1 MKTIDN
7 DIKNGQLKH
16 IYLLYGEERYLI
28 RQYRDKLKRAIV
40 DPDDTMNIASY
51 EGADVDVKDLI
62 IAADTMPFFAERRLI
77 LVQDSKLF
85 KKNTDVLAEYFENIP
100 ETTYFVFVEDEVEE
114 KTKIFKAASKH
125 GSTVNFTT
133 PKEEILRRWI
143 IGRIA
148 KEGKDITQAAYQ
160 SFIDKTGTDME
171 NIEKELEKLICYTMD
186 KKAIEAADVEAV
198 TTEQISSKIY
208 ELVNVISNHQQKQ
221 ALDMFYD
228 LLSQKE
234 KPSRILYSLTKHF
247 DTLLA
252 IKIMGGQGFNVK
264 EMEKRIGL
272 RDWMIRKY
280 QGQTRAFSIEVLKK
294 AVQDGVDYE
303 AAIKTGHMEEQMA
316 VELFIIQY
324 SKKEVNPKP

>member
-1 MKTIDN
+1 MKRIDM
-7 DIKNGQLKH
+7 DIKNGQLNH
-16 IYLLYGEERYLI
+16 VYLLYGEERYLI
-28 RQYRDKLKRAIV
+28 RQYRDKLKKAII
-40 DPDDTMNIASY
+40 DPEDTMNIASY
-51 EGADVDVKDLI
+51 EGTDFDVKDLI

-85 KKNTDVLAEYFENIP
+85 KKNTDALAEYFENIP

-114 KTKIFKAASKH
+114 KTKIFKAANKI
-125 GSTVNFTT
+125 GTTVKFTT
-133 PKEEILRRWI
+133 PKEDVLRKWI
-143 IGRIA
+143 IGRIG

-160 SFIDKTGTDME
+160 SFIEKTGTDME

-234 KPSRILYSLTKHF
+234 KPSRILYRLTKHF
-247 DTLLA
+247 DTLLT
-252 IKIMGGQGFNVK
+252 IKIMSSQGFNTR
-264 EMEKRIGL
+264 EMEDRTGL
-272 RDWMIRKY
+272 KDWMIRKY
-280 QGQTRAFSIEVLKK
+280 QGQIRAFSIEQLKK
-294 AVQDGVDYE
+294 AVKDGVEYE
-303 AAIKTGHMEEQMA
+303 TAIKTGHIEEQLA
-316 VELFIIQY
+316 VELFIIEY
-324 SKKEVNPKP
+324 SKRK

>member
-1 MKTIDN
+1 MKTIDM
-7 DIKNGQLKH
+7 DIKNGQLKQV
-16 IYLLYGEERYLI
+16 YLLYGEERYLI
-28 RQYRDKLKRAIV
+28 RQYRDKLKKAII

-51 EGADVDVKDLI
+51 EGGDVDVKDII

-77 LVQDSKLF
+77 LIQDSKLF
-85 KKNTDVLAEYFENIP
+85 KKNTELLAEYFEHIP

-114 KTKIFKAASKH
+114 KTKIFKAAAKF
-125 GSTVNFTT
+125 GSTVKFTT
-133 PKEEILRRWI
+133 PKEDVLRKWI

-160 SFIDKTGTDME
+160 SFINMTGTDME

-186 KKAIEAADVEAV
+186 KKAIEVADVEAV

-208 ELVNVISNHQQKQ
+208 ELVNIISNHQQKQ

-247 DTLLA
+247 DTLLT
-252 IKIMGGQGFNVK
+252 IKIMSSQGFHTR
-264 EMEKRIGL
+264 EMEDRTGL
-272 RDWMIRKY
+272 KDWMIRRY
-280 QGQTRAFSIEVLKK
+280 MGQTKAFSIELLKK
-294 AVQDGVDYE
+294 AVQDGVEYE
-303 AAIKTGHMEEQMA
+303 TAIKTGHIEEQLA
-316 VELFIIQY
+316 VELFIIEY
-324 SKKEVNPKP
+324 SKKNEK

>member
-1 MKTIDN
+1 MKRIDM
-7 DIKNGQLKH
+7 DIKNGQLNH
-16 IYLLYGEERYLI
+16 VYLLYGEERYLI
-28 RQYRDKLKRAIV
+28 RQYRDKLKKAII

-51 EGADVDVKDLI
+51 EGTDFDVKDLI

-85 KKNTDVLAEYFENIP
+85 KKNTDALAEYFENIP

-114 KTKIFKAASKH
+114 RTKIFKTANKV
-125 GSTVNFTT
+125 GTTVKFTT
-133 PKEEILRRWI
+133 PKEDVLRKWI
-143 IGRIA
+143 IGRIG

-160 SFIDKTGTDME
+160 SFIEKTGTDME

-208 ELVNVISNHQQKQ
+208 ELVNIISNHQQKQ

-247 DTLLA
+247 DTLLM
-252 IKIMGGQGFNVK
+252 IKIMSSQGFNTR
-264 EMEKRIGL
+264 EMEDRTGL
-272 RDWMIRKY
+272 KDWMIRKY
-280 QGQTRAFSIEVLKK
+280 QGQTRAFSIEQLKK
-294 AVQDGVDYE
+294 AVQDGVEYE
-303 AAIKTGHMEEQMA
+303 TAIKTGHIEEQLA
-316 VELFIIQY
+316 VELFIIEY
-324 SKKEVNPKP
+324 SKKK

>member
-1 MKTIDN
+1 MKTIDM

-16 IYLLYGEERYLI
+16 VYLLYGEERYLI
-28 RQYRDKLKRAIV
+28 RQYRDKLKKAMI

-51 EGADVDVKDLI
+51 EGGDVDVKELI

-85 KKNTDVLAEYFENIP
+85 KKNTELLAEYFENIP
-100 ETTYFVFVEDEVEE
+100 DTTYFVFVEDEVEE
-114 KTKIFKAASKH
+114 KTKIFKAANKV
-125 GSTVNFTT
+125 GSTVKFVT
-133 PKEEILRRWI
+133 PKSDILQKWI

-186 KKAIEAADVEAV
+186 KKAIEVADVEAV

-234 KPSRILYSLTKHF
+234 KPSRILYSLVKHF
-247 DTLLA
+247 DTLLT
-252 IKIMGGQGFNVK
+252 IKIMSSQGFHTR
-264 EMEKRIGL
+264 EMEDRTGL
-272 RDWMIRKY
+272 KDWMIRKY
-280 QGQTRAFSIEVLKK
+280 MGQAKAFSVEILKK
-294 AVQDGVDYE
+294 AVRDGVEYE
-303 AAIKTGHMEEQMA
+303 EAIKTGHIEEQMA
-316 VELFIIQY
+316 IELFIIEY
-324 SKKEVNPKP
+324 SKKENK

>member
-1 MKTIDN
+1 MKRIDM
-7 DIKNGQLKH
+7 DIKNGQLNH

-28 RQYRDKLKRAIV
+28 RQYRDKLKKAII
-40 DPDDTMNIASY
+40 DPNDTMNIASY
-51 EGADVDVKDLI
+51 EGADIDVKDLI

-85 KKNTDVLAEYFENIP
+85 KKNTDALAEYFENIP
-100 ETTYFVFVEDEVEE
+100 DTTYFVFVEDEVEE
-114 KTKIFKAASKH
+114 KTKIFKAANKI
-125 GSTVNFTT
+125 GTTVKFTT
-133 PKEEILRRWI
+133 PKEEILRKWI
-143 IGRIA
+143 VGRIG

-160 SFIDKTGTDME
+160 SFIEKTGTDME

-208 ELVNVISNHQQKQ
+208 ELVNIISNHQQKQ

-247 DTLLA
+247 DTLLT
-252 IKIMGGQGFNVK
+252 IKIMSSQGFNTR
-264 EMEKRIGL
+264 EMEDRTGL
-272 RDWMIRKY
+272 KDWMIRKY
-280 QGQTRAFSIEVLKK
+280 QGQIRAFSIEQLKK
-294 AVQDGVDYE
+294 AVQDGVEYE
-303 AAIKTGHMEEQMA
+303 TAIKTGHLEEQLA
-316 VELFIIQY
+316 VELFIIEY
-324 SKKEVNPKP
+324 SKKKTH

>member
-1 MKTIDN
+1 MKTIDM

-16 IYLLYGEERYLI
+16 VYLLYGEERYLI
-28 RQYRDKLKRAIV
+28 RQYRDKLKKAMI

-51 EGADVDVKDLI
+51 EGGDVDVKELI

-85 KKNTDVLAEYFENIP
+85 KKNTELLAEYFENIP
-100 ETTYFVFVEDEVEE
+100 DTTYFVFVEDEVEE
-114 KTKIFKAASKH
+114 KTKIFKAANKM
-125 GSTVNFTT
+125 GSTVKFVT
-133 PKEEILRRWI
+133 PKADILQKWI

-186 KKAIEAADVEAV
+186 KKAIEVADVEAV

-234 KPSRILYSLTKHF
+234 KPSRILYSLVKHF
-247 DTLLA
+247 DTLLT
-252 IKIMGGQGFNVK
+252 IKIMSSQGFHTR
-264 EMEKRIGL
+264 EMEDRTGL
-272 RDWMIRKY
+272 KDWMIRKY
-280 QGQTRAFSIEVLKK
+280 MGQAKAFSVEILKK
-294 AVQDGVDYE
+294 AVRDGVEYE
-303 AAIKTGHMEEQMA
+303 EAIKTGHIEEQMA
-316 VELFIIQY
+316 IELFIIEY
-324 SKKEVNPKP
+324 SKKENK

>member
-28 RQYRDKLKRAIV
+28 RQYRDKLKKAII

-51 EGADVDVKDLI
+51 EGSDIDVKDLI
-62 IAADTMPFFAERRLI
+62 IAADTMPFFAEHRLI

-85 KKNTDVLAEYFENIP
+85 KKNTDLLAKYFENIP

-114 KTKIFKAASKH
+114 KTRIFKAASKY
-125 GSTVNFTT
+125 GSMVKFIT
-133 PKEEILRRWI
+133 PKEDILRRWI

-148 KEGKDITQAAYQ
+148 KEGKDITKAAYQ

-186 KKAIEAADVEAV
+186 KKAIEAADVDAV

-247 DTLLA
+247 DTLLT
-252 IKIMGGQGFNVK
+252 IKIMSSQGFHSR
-264 EMEKRIGL
+264 EMENRTGL
-272 RDWMIRKY
+272 KDWMIRKY
-280 QGQTRAFSIEVLKK
+280 MGQTRAFSVELLKK
-294 AVQDGVDYE
+294 AVQDGVEYE
-303 AAIKTGHMEEQMA
+303 TAIKTGRMEEQMA
-316 VELFIIQY
+316 LELFIIQY
-324 SKKEVNPKP
+324 SKADK

>member
-1 MKTIDN
+1 MKRIDM
-7 DIKNGQLKH
+7 DIKNGQLNH
-16 IYLLYGEERYLI
+16 VYLLYGEERYLI
-28 RQYRDKLKRAIV
+28 RQYRDKLKKAII

-51 EGADVDVKDLI
+51 EGTDFDVKDLI

-85 KKNTDVLAEYFENIP
+85 KKNTDALAEYFENIP

-114 KTKIFKAASKH
+114 RTKIFKTANKV
-125 GSTVNFTT
+125 GTTVKFTT
-133 PKEEILRRWI
+133 PKEDVLRKWI
-143 IGRIA
+143 IGRIG

-160 SFIDKTGTDME
+160 SFIEKTGTDME

-208 ELVNVISNHQQKQ
+208 ELVNIISNHQQKQ

-234 KPSRILYSLTKHF
+234 KPSSILYSLTKHF
-247 DTLLA
+247 DTLLM
-252 IKIMGGQGFNVK
+252 IKIMSRQGFNTR
-264 EMEKRIGL
+264 EMEDRPGL
-272 RDWMIRKY
+272 KDWMIRKY
-280 QGQTRAFSIEVLKK
+280 QGQTRAFSIEQLKK
-294 AVQDGVDYE
+294 AVQDGVEYE
-303 AAIKTGHMEEQMA
+303 TAIKTGHIEEQLA
-316 VELFIIQY
+316 VELFIIEY
-324 SKKEVNPKP
+324 SKKK

>member
-1 MKTIDN
+1 MKRIDM
-7 DIKNGQLKH
+7 DIKNGQLNH
-16 IYLLYGEERYLI
+16 VYLLYGEERYLI
-28 RQYRDKLKRAIV
+28 RQYRDKLKKAII

-85 KKNTDVLAEYFENIP
+85 KKNTESLAEYFENIP

-114 KTKIFKAASKH
+114 RTKIFKAANKF
-125 GSTVNFTT
+125 GTTVKFTT
-133 PKEEILRRWI
+133 PKEDILRKWI
-143 IGRIA
+143 IGRIG

-160 SFIDKTGTDME
+160 SFIEKTGTDME
-171 NIEKELEKLICYTMD
+171 NIEKELEKLICYTME

-208 ELVNVISNHQQKQ
+208 ELVNIISNHQQKQ

-247 DTLLA
+247 DTLLV
-252 IKIMGGQGFNVK
+252 IKIMSSQGFHTR
-264 EMEKRIGL
+264 EMEDRTGL
-272 RDWMIRKY
+272 KDWMIRRY
-280 QGQTRAFSIEVLKK
+280 QGQTRAFSIELLKK
-294 AVQDGVDYE
+294 AVQDGVAYE
-303 AAIKTGHMEEQMA
+303 TAIKTGHIEEQLA
-316 VELFIIQY
+316 VELFIIEY
-324 SKKEVNPKP
+324 SKK

>member
-1 MKTIDN
+1 MKRIDM
-7 DIKNGQLKH
+7 DIKNGQLNH
-16 IYLLYGEERYLI
+16 VYLLYGEERYLI
-28 RQYRDKLKRAIV
+28 RQYRDKLRKAII
-40 DPDDTMNIASY
+40 DPNDTMNIASY
-51 EGADVDVKDLI
+51 EGADIDVKDLI

-114 KTKIFKAASKH
+114 KTKIFKAANKV
-125 GSTVNFTT
+125 GTTVKFAT
-133 PKEEILRRWI
+133 PKEDILRKWI

-160 SFIDKTGTDME
+160 SFIEKTGTDME
-171 NIEKELEKLICYTMD
+171 NIERELEKLVCYTMD

-208 ELVNVISNHQQKQ
+208 ELVNVISCHQQKQ

-247 DTLLA
+247 DTLLT
-252 IKIMGGQGFNVK
+252 IKIMSSQGFNTR
-264 EMEKRIGL
+264 EMEDRTGL
-272 RDWMIRKY
+272 KDWMIRKY

-294 AVQDGVDYE
+294 AVQDGVEYE
-303 AAIKTGHMEEQMA
+303 TAIKTGHMEEQLA
-316 VELFIIQY
+316 VELFIIEY
-324 SKKEVNPKP
+324 SKKKTH

>member
-1 MKTIDN
+1 MKRIDM
-7 DIKNGQLKH
+7 DIKNGQLNH
-16 IYLLYGEERYLI
+16 VYLLYGEERYLI
-28 RQYRDKLKRAIV
+28 RQYRDKLKKAII

-51 EGADVDVKDLI
+51 EGTDFDVKDLI

-85 KKNTDVLAEYFENIP
+85 KKNTDALAEYFENIP

-114 KTKIFKAASKH
+114 KTKIFKAANKI
-125 GSTVNFTT
+125 GTTVKFTT
-133 PKEEILRRWI
+133 PKEDVLRKWI
-143 IGRIA
+143 IGRIG

-160 SFIDKTGTDME
+160 SFIEKTGTDME

-247 DTLLA
+247 DTLLT
-252 IKIMGGQGFNVK
+252 IKIMSSQGFNTR
-264 EMEKRIGL
+264 EMEDRTGL
-272 RDWMIRKY
+272 KDWMIRKY
-280 QGQTRAFSIEVLKK
+280 QGQTRAFSIELLKK
-294 AVQDGVDYE
+294 AVQDGVEYE
-303 AAIKTGHMEEQMA
+303 TAIKTGHIEEQLA
-316 VELFIIQY
+316 VELFIIEY
-324 SKKEVNPKP
+324 SKKK

>member
-1 MKTIDN
+1 MKRIDM
-7 DIKNGQLKH
+7 DIKNGQLNH

-28 RQYRDKLKRAIV
+28 RQYRDKLKKAII
-40 DPDDTMNIASY
+40 DPNDTMNIASY
-51 EGADVDVKDLI
+51 EGADIDVKDLI

-85 KKNTDVLAEYFENIP
+85 KKNTDALAEYFENIP
-100 ETTYFVFVEDEVEE
+100 DTTYFVFVEDEVEE
-114 KTKIFKAASKH
+114 KTKIFKAANKI
-125 GSTVNFTT
+125 GTTVKFTT
-133 PKEEILRRWI
+133 PKEEILRKWI
-143 IGRIA
+143 IGRIG

-160 SFIDKTGTDME
+160 SFIEKTGTDME

-208 ELVNVISNHQQKQ
+208 ELVNIISNHQQKQ

-247 DTLLA
+247 DTLLT
-252 IKIMGGQGFNVK
+252 IKIMSSQGFNTR
-264 EMEKRIGL
+264 EMEDRTGL
-272 RDWMIRKY
+272 KDWMIRKY
-280 QGQTRAFSIEVLKK
+280 QGQIRAFSIEQLKK
-294 AVQDGVDYE
+294 AVQDGVEYE
-303 AAIKTGHMEEQMA
+303 TAIKTGHLEEQLA
-316 VELFIIQY
+316 VELFIIEY
-324 SKKEVNPKP
+324 SKKKTH

>member
-1 MKTIDN
+1 MKRIDM
-7 DIKNGQLKH
+7 DIKNGQLNH
-16 IYLLYGEERYLI
+16 VYLLYGEERYLI
-28 RQYRDKLKRAIV
+28 RQYRDKLKKAIV
-40 DPDDTMNIASY
+40 APDDTMNIASY
-51 EGADVDVKDLI
+51 EGGDVDVKDLI

-85 KKNTDVLAEYFENIP
+85 KKNTEVLAEYFENIP

-114 KTKIFKAASKH
+114 RTKIFKAANKF
-125 GSTVNFTT
+125 GTTVKFTT
-133 PKEEILRRWI
+133 PKEDILRKWI
-143 IGRIA
+143 IGRIG

-208 ELVNVISNHQQKQ
+208 ELVNIISNHQQKQ

-247 DTLLA
+247 DTLLT
-252 IKIMGGQGFNVK
+252 IKIMSSQGFNTR
-264 EMEKRIGL
+264 EMEDRTGL
-272 RDWMIRKY
+272 KDWMIRKY
-280 QGQTRAFSIEVLKK
+280 QGQTRAFSIEILKK
-294 AVQDGVDYE
+294 AVQDGVEYE
-303 AAIKTGHMEEQMA
+303 TAIKTGHIEEQLA
-316 VELFIIQY
+316 VELFIIEY
-324 SKKEVNPKP
+324 SKTI